1 MTPKVTREEIEELCI
16 LHAIGARGCAL
27 GELPERLGL
36 SPTLVGVVTE
46 SLAGL
51 LGAGRLE
58 RAEDVIIQ
66 TTEGRAWLARRLVEL
81 GLG

>member
-51 LGAGRLE
+51 LGAGRLARE
-58 RAEDVIIQ
+58 RDVVFP
-66 TTEGRAWLARRLVEL
+66 TAAGRAWLAKRLGEL
-81 GLG
+81 GVG